1 MKSDVRAAVA
11 AIALSHSTG
20 RRVSAVYD
28 YNEGSYVS
36 IAASING
43 KTVTGYD
50 YANSCHVSGTLPNL
64 YHYGQSAHINFNEV
78 GDGTYNGYDYGS
90 SCHFNVQVRSGN
102 VQIYDYGESG
112 YFSYSG

>member
-1 MKSDVRAAVA
+1 MKKIILGILLSTIFVSS
-11 AIALSHSTG
+11 ALAFEVKIVPIDS
-20 RRVSAVYD
+20 V
-28 YNEGSYVS
+28 
-36 IAASING
+36 NG

-50 YANSCHVSGTLPNL
+50 YTNSCHVSGTLPNL